1 MSVEVGQILEGTVS
15 GITNFGAFV
24 DLGEG
29 KTGMVHISEV
39 ADAYVKDINEY
50 LKMKE
55 KVKVKV
61 LSIDENGK
69 IGLSIRQAM
78 EVKKSSRPADID
90 WSKETRIQNS
100 ESFEEALSRFMKESE
115 ERLLDLKR
123 NRDSKRG
130 GGYSRSRG

>member
-123 NRDSKRG
+123 NRD
-130 GGYSRSRG
+130 